1 MNAYLQLGQDQR
13 AKAIVDERNSVPQL
27 PDNYRLS
34 AYTAF
39 AAIPVRYAIERGDW
53 AEAAALTVTPS
64 PYAQAEGITRFGR
77 ALGAARSGDPAGAKR
92 DVAELAK
99 LREKL
104 VAANDLYWAAQTET
118 YAQAAEAWI
127 ALAERKPRP
136 ALTAMRAAADRE
148 DHTEKNV
155 ALENRLSPM
164 RELLGEMLLV
174 MGRPAEAQREFD
186 ASLQTVPNRFR
197 SLAGA
202 ARAAASQRHE
212 EDARAYYERLLALT
226 QDADSERPA
235 MLAARA
241 YITKHSTP

>member
-1 MNAYLQLGQDQR
+1 
-13 AKAIVDERNSVPQL
+13 L
-27 PDNYRLS
+27 PGNYRLS

-39 AAIPVRYAIERGDW
+39 AAIPVRYAIERGAW
-53 AEAAALTVTPS
+53 TEAAALTVSPS
-64 PYAQAEGITRFGR
+64 PYAQAEGITWFGR

-92 DVAELAK
+92 SVAELSK

-104 VAANDLYWAAQTET
+104 VVANEPYWAGQMEI
-118 YAQAAEAWI
+118 YAQAAEAWV

-164 RELLGEMLLV
+164 RELLGEMLLE
-174 MGRPAEAQREFD
+174 MNRPADAQREFD

-202 ARAAASQRHE
+202 ARAAASLRHE
-212 EDARAYYERLLALT
+212 EDARAYHERLLALT

-235 MLAARA
+235 VVAARA